1 MSKRTSTESLEQQ
14 LREQLRDLLES
25 EEQLREEQLLLWEQQ
40 SQYGTHTHV
49 QEMMRLTL
57 AIVDNFERREE
68 VAKKLEEVEHRVQGI
83 KEAPSNDGAEHNSLQ
98 QLNSKNADRVLSE
111 VDRLFKEADIL
122 ENRLDEAIKQH
133 KAILDWKENTE
144 TNRTHFLG
152 DAIIAE
158 KSNSATF

>member
-25 EEQLREEQLLLWEQQ
+25 QEQLREEQLLLWEQQ

-68 VAKKLEEVEHRVQGI
+68 VAKKLEDVEHRVQGTE
-83 KEAPSNDGAEHNSLQ
+83 EAPSNDGADQTTLQ
-98 QLNSKNADRVLSE
+98 QLKSTDVDTISSE
-111 VDRLFKEADIL
+111 CDRLFKEADIL
-122 ENRLDEAIKQH
+122 EDRLDEAIKQH
-133 KAILDWKENTE
+133 KAILDWKE
-144 TNRTHFLG
+144 
-152 DAIIAE
+152 
-158 KSNSATF
+158 

>member
-1 MSKRTSTESLEQQ
+1 MPRMNKKMSKRASTESLEQQ

-68 VAKKLEEVEHRVQGI
+68 VAKKLEEAEYRVHGAEQ
-83 KEAPSNDGAEHNSLQ
+83 APSNDRAEHASLQ
-98 QLNSKNADRVLSE
+98 KLSS
-111 VDRLFKEADIL
+111 
-122 ENRLDEAIKQH
+122 
-133 KAILDWKENTE
+133 TE
-144 TNRTHFLG
+144 IHTISSECER
-152 DAIIAE
+152 
-158 KSNSATF
+158 

>member
-1 MSKRTSTESLEQQ
+1 MSKMASTVEILEQQ

-68 VAKKLEEVEHRVQGI
+68 VAKKLEEAEHRVQGT
-83 KEAPSNDGAEHNSLQ
+83 ERAPSNGGNEHASLQ
-98 QLNSKNADRVLSE
+98 QLNRTDADL
-111 VDRLFKEADIL
+111 
-122 ENRLDEAIKQH
+122 Q
-133 KAILDWKENTE
+133 
-144 TNRTHFLG
+144 
-152 DAIIAE
+152 
-158 KSNSATF
+158 